1 MWDLSSLTRDWT
13 CVPCIA
19 RQILNH
25 WTTQKSLKLILTYI
39 MRQGPTSFFYMQ
51 IFSHPG
57 PTQQTPTYSCC
68 CSVAQSC
75 LTLCNSMD
83 CCIPGFPV
91 HHQLPELAQT
101 HVHELM
107 MPSNHLCLCHP
118 LLLPSIFPSIRV
130 FSNKSALRIRGPKY
144 WNFSFSIS
152 PSHEYSGLISFRI
165 DWYDLFAV

>member
-1 MWDLSSLTRDWT
+1 MWNLSSLTRDWT

-101 HVHELM
+101 QVHWVGDAIQ
-107 MPSNHLCLCHP
+107 PIC
-118 LLLPSIFPSIRV
+118 LLLSLSPAFNVFQHQCIFRWVSSSHQVAKVLELQLQHQSLQWIFRTV
-130 FSNKSALRIRGPKY
+130 FL
-144 WNFSFSIS
+144 
-152 PSHEYSGLISFRI
+152 
-165 DWYDLFAV
+165 